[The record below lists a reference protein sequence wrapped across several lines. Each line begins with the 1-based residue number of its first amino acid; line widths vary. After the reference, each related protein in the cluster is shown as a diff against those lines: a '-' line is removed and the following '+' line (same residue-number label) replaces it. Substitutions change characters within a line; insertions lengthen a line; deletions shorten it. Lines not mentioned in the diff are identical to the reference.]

1 MRSSRPIAVALT
13 FLAATAAYACSSEK
27 SDEGASVTPAPANL
41 GGCYP
46 TDPKCTIA
54 GSKCQALIDNSAS
67 NKKTL
72 RISQLKVSKPAA
84 LASTTI
90 NFTII
95 GPAVTIQDNDA
106 CHLRPGL
113 KAGTFNWL
121 MEFDLTDPAKA
132 TLRTGGARPVK
143 DVSAGYCFLTDS
155 IGGSSLAP
163 QTIPIVYD
171 KATGAFSTGEGKA
184 LTVPIFLDQEAKTT
198 PILLPLQ
205 GVKITNGKLT
215 ENGNCIGRFRGDVGE
230 LDSACQTLSSDPTDP
245 QAFQFEKGADL
256 EGYITA
262 EEADKVKIVDLSQ
275 SLCSFLSN
283 VREPCVEDS
292 SFKCCRRGA
301 DGKVDLSS
309 ASGKPDFSSTGQKAC
324 SGTPDCD
331 AYLLGTELSAAAVKI
346 NDTCNLPALSR
357 CWRLLRPWAAA
368 YLEGAAALA
377 IFRPEVSMARLIKKI
392 VFTSLFGLVA
402 CGGGGGGCNSG
413 CAGVAPLPNGFPAAE
428 RIDNSASLRL
438 TDKGFAFLSANL
450 GTIAG
455 PLVGGS
461 NSSGVLEFPI
471 AGSGPMDLGG
481 IGKACPNGS
490 VATASPPECI
500 IEIGLAKS
508 KLVLGSGA
516 PHNLKVGGTIPIRA
530 QRIPVTAAGFDLR
543 ASLGNAGCSGGVNFA
558 DVEIDA
564 DISVETDKDPSHG
577 AATGLSKIKILKL
590 DPKLKQEQVQL
601 CADCTNILCTGILNP
616 ILGGLKNA
624 LFGTLVD
631 QIKKPL
637 NDQLATALCSKGSTD
652 DPATACPAGSAPEDP
667 KDPKN
672 SNCVYP
678 DKSCVGPSL
687 GMDGHFDLG
696 AALASV
702 SPTTKGGLDFQF
714 ALGGLGTNPDAP
726 SLTYG
731 DLNPVDKGATLSLV
745 GGAIPSPK
753 GTCIVPVDLAK
764 PTGIPTPDE
773 LLGNSVSGWPAG
785 LDGPHFGLGLSEA
798 YTNYALG
805 GVYNSGALCIQITTE
820 NVAML
825 DAGKISLLAPSMK
838 TLQWQKQNQQVGIVI
853 RPQEPPKAA
862 FGNGTNLTTDANIMV
877 DLNKFA
883 LDIYVFSS
891 DRFVRAFTV
900 TLDMTIP
907 LNLDVGADGK
917 LTPMLDKINVKSA
930 TVTNNQFLAEKPE
943 TIGTGFKELLAGLA
957 GQFLGGINPIDLGS
971 LTASLGLKLVIPP
984 SVKGQG
990 SPGVRK
996 LSKNGFNHLGLF
1008 GTLQIAPAVMTSLE
1022 VPLPTA
1028 SSTSTAVVLDR
1039 RVTREGVNWRT
1050 FTPENAPVIDVLAAS
1065 SIDDGSRA
1073 LEYSYKV
1080 DKGMWHPW
1088 SDSRSLHV
1096 KDDILR
1102 IQAKHTVTVRSRV
1115 VGMPET
1121 EGPPVV
1127 MPVIVDVEPPLVALS
1142 REGDRYKVEA
1152 TDVVSEPD
1160 ALVGRT
1166 KLDDGPYTDWL
1177 PLAALDRVAVE
1188 GAKLLTVEVRDE
1200 EGHVGSITQELRG
1213 RPDKTGQTAGS
1224 GGCGCTVPGKTEG
1237 SLPLFGALGIAG
1249 VLAFLRMRRRRL
1261 AEVAAGAAVMSV
1273 SGTWAGCLCSSS
1285 DSTTEETPSEQGGAG
1300 GAAGAAGAGG
1310 SVGGQAPATPE
1321 VVKQGLIGSYTSV
1334 AVTAA
1339 GKAWVAGYNEA
1350 DYDNSHAFGDLVAG
1364 TVEGDKVKWTTVD
1377 GYDPS
1382 ETVDPMLADPNSW
1395 RGGRINAGPD
1405 VGLWTSIAIGDGD
1418 QPQIAYFDFT
1428 KASLKYA
1435 TFDGTK
1441 WSTHVVET
1449 KEKSSYG
1456 RYAKLLMIDGKPVI
1470 SYLAMESAADGS
1482 VTSNVKVIRAKSAKP
1497 GATADWGPAELVLE
1511 KGAAIPC
1518 RALFCATGNKCNAT
1532 SNKCEKPAT
1541 TCTPKCG
1548 SGEDCFTGAM
1558 GAPAKCEPIRSA
1570 TFLDSYPEA
1579 TGLYVS
1585 AAVTSKKDVGLV
1597 FYDRVRGDLW
1607 KAERGA
1613 SGKWEPKLV
1622 LGQDAMGLDSG
1633 DVGIGAS
1640 LAIDKTGDW
1649 HVTFVD
1655 GSKEALWYAK
1665 LAAGAVPPAES
1676 KVVDAGDD
1684 PASPGKPFAD
1694 GTHIVGDDSS
1704 LLIDPTGT
1712 VRVVYQDATAA
1723 TLRVATRGADGAW
1736 TRKIIPVKDMMSGF
1750 FPQQM
1755 VVGGK
1760 VQIAHYARNNGLVPV
1775 GDVAITAP

>member
-1 MRSSRPIAVALT
+1 
-13 FLAATAAYACSSEK
+13 
-27 SDEGASVTPAPANL
+27 
-41 GGCYP
+41 
-46 TDPKCTIA
+46 
-54 GSKCQALIDNSAS
+54 
-67 NKKTL
+67 
-72 RISQLKVSKPAA
+72 
-84 LASTTI
+84 
-90 NFTII
+90 
-95 GPAVTIQDNDA
+95 
-106 CHLRPGL
+106 
-113 KAGTFNWL
+113 
-121 MEFDLTDPAKA
+121 
-132 TLRTGGARPVK
+132 
-143 DVSAGYCFLTDS
+143 
-155 IGGSSLAP
+155 
-163 QTIPIVYD
+163 
-171 KATGAFSTGEGKA
+171 
-184 LTVPIFLDQEAKTT
+184 
-198 PILLPLQ
+198 
-205 GVKITNGKLT
+205 
-215 ENGNCIGRFRGDVGE
+215 
-230 LDSACQTLSSDPTDP
+230 
-245 QAFQFEKGADL
+245 
-256 EGYITA
+256 
-262 EEADKVKIVDLSQ
+262 
-275 SLCSFLSN
+275 
-283 VREPCVEDS
+283 
-292 SFKCCRRGA
+292 
-301 DGKVDLSS
+301 
-309 ASGKPDFSSTGQKAC
+309 
-324 SGTPDCD
+324 
-331 AYLLGTELSAAAVKI
+331 
-346 NDTCNLPALSR
+346 
-357 CWRLLRPWAAA
+357 
-368 YLEGAAALA
+368 
-377 IFRPEVSMARLIKKI
+377 MARLLKKI
-392 VFTSLFGLVA
+392 VFASLFGLVA

-413 CAGVAPLPNGFPAAE
+413 CAGVTPLPNGFPAEE
-428 RIDNSASLRL
+428 RIDNSASVRL
-438 TDKGFAFLSANL
+438 TDKGFKFLSDNL

-461 NSSGVLEFPI
+461 NASGVLEFPI
-471 AGSGPMDLGG
+471 ASGGPMDLGG
-481 IGKACPNGS
+481 VGKACPNGS
-490 VATASPPECI
+490 VTTSSPPECI

-508 KLVLGSGA
+508 KLVLSSGA

-530 QRIPVTAAGFDLR
+530 QRIPVTALGIGLR

-564 DISVETDKDPSHG
+564 DISIETDKDPTHG

-601 CADCTNILCTGILNP
+601 CGADCGILCGVLNP
-616 ILGGLKNA
+616 ILGTLKNA

-696 AALASV
+696 NALSSV

-731 DLNPVDKGATLSLV
+731 DLNPANAGATLSLV
-745 GGAIPSPK
+745 GGAIPNPK
-753 GTCIVPVDLAK
+753 TTCVTPVALAK
-764 PTGIPTPDE
+764 PTGITTPDE
-773 LLGNSVSGWPAG
+773 LLGNTVSGWPST
-785 LDGPHFGLGLSEA
+785 LDGPHFGLGISEA
-798 YTNYALG
+798 YANYALG

-825 DAGKISLLAPSMK
+825 DAGKLSLLAPSMK
-838 TLQWQKQNQQVGIVI
+838 TLQWQKQNQQVGII
-853 RPQEPPKAA
+853 LRPQEPPKVA
-862 FGNGTNLTTDANIMV
+862 FGNGTNLTTDANVMV
-877 DLNKFA
+877 DLNKLA

-891 DRFVRAFTV
+891 DRFIRAFTV
-900 TLDMTIP
+900 TLDMTVP

-917 LTPMLDKINVKSA
+917 LTPMLDKINVKAA

-957 GQFLGGINPIDLGS
+957 GQFLGGINPIDLGG
-971 LTASLGLKLVIPP
+971 LTASLGVKLTIPP
-984 SVKGQG
+984 SEKGKG

-996 LSKNGFNHLGLF
+996 LSKGAFNHLGLF
-1008 GTLQIAPAVMTSLE
+1008 GTLQLASPMMMEAK

-1065 SIDDGSRA
+1065 SVDDGSRQ

-1080 DKGMWHPW
+1080 DKGVWHPW
-1088 SDSRSLHV
+1088 SDSASLHV
-1096 KDDILR
+1096 KDDVLR

-1121 EGPPVV
+1121 EGAPVV
-1127 MPVIVDVEPPLVALS
+1127 VPVIVDVEPPLVALV
-1142 REGDRYKVEA
+1142 RDGERFRVEA
-1152 TDVVSEPD
+1152 TDIVSDSD
-1160 ALVGRT
+1160 ALVGRH
-1166 KLDDGPYTDWL
+1166 KLDDGPFTDWL
-1177 PLAALDRVAVE
+1177 PLAALDRLAVE

-1200 EGHVGSITQELRG
+1200 EGHVGTVTQELRG
-1213 RPDKTGQTAGS
+1213 RPDKTGMPASS
-1224 GGCGCTVPGKTEG
+1224 GGCGCSVPGNTQG

-1249 VLAFLRMRRRRL
+1249 LLSFLRLRRRRL

-1285 DSTTEETPSEQGGAG
+1285 DATTDETPPAAQGGAGGAG
-1300 GAAGAAGAGG
+1300 GAAGMGG
-1310 SVGGQAPATPE
+1310 SAPVAGSAPATPE

-1350 DYDNSHAFGDLVAG
+1350 DYDNSHAFGDLVVG
-1364 TVEGDKVKWTTVD
+1364 PVEGDKVKWVTVD

-1382 ETVDPMLADPNSW
+1382 ETVDPTLADPNSW

-1418 QPQIAYFDFT
+1418 QPMVAYFDYT
-1428 KASLKYA
+1428 KASLKFA
-1435 TFDGTK
+1435 TYDGSK
-1441 WSTHVVET
+1441 WTVHVVET
-1449 KEKSSYG
+1449 KDKSSYG
-1456 RYAKLLMIDGKPVI
+1456 RYAKLLMIDGKPVV
-1470 SYLAMESAADGS
+1470 SYLAMDSAADGS
-1482 VTSNVKVIRAKSAKP
+1482 VSSNIKVIRAKSSKP
-1497 GATADWGPAELVLE
+1497 GATADWNAPELVFE
-1511 KGAAIPC
+1511 KAPTIPC
-1518 RALFCATGNKCNAT
+1518 RALFCATDAKCNAT
-1532 SNKCEKPAT
+1532 SNKCEKPLT
-1541 TCTPKCG
+1541 TCAPKCA
-1548 SGEDCFTGAM
+1548 SGEGCFAGAM

-1585 AAVTSKKDVGLV
+1585 AAITSKKDVGLV

-1622 LGQDAMGLDSG
+1622 LGQDTMGLDNG

-1640 LAIDKTGDW
+1640 LAIDKAGDW
-1649 HVTFVD
+1649 HVTYVD
-1655 GSKEALWYAK
+1655 GTKEALSYAK
-1665 LAAGAVPPAES
+1665 LTGGALPPAET

-1684 PASPGKPFAD
+1684 PAKPGSPFAD
-1694 GTHIVGDDSS
+1694 GLHIVGDDSS
-1704 LLIDPTGT
+1704 LMIDATGT
-1712 VRVVYQDATAA
+1712 IRVVYQDSTASV
-1723 TLRVATRGADGAW
+1723 LRVATRGADGSW
-1736 TRKIIPVKDMMSGF
+1736 TRKALPVKDMMSGF

-1755 VVGGK
+1755 IVGGK